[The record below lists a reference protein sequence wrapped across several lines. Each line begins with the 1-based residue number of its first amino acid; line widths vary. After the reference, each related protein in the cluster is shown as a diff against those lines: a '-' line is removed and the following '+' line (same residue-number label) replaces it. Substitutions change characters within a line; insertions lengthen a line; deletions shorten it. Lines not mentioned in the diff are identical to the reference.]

1 MSIDGLAGISG
12 VSNRATEI
20 LLDLSSKVNELTS
33 DVRDSAN
40 LTSKINEESNK
51 SFFHV
56 MKGMEE
62 TLLFRTENGNIGG
75 LVNFKDSPE
84 DIAEVLSKNQF
95 VKIQENPDMPAHLK
109 NGISLIA

>member
-1 MSIDGLAGISG
+1 MSIDGISNISG
-12 VSNRATEI
+12 ITSRPVEVTDI
-20 LLDLSSKVNELTS
+20 TSKVNEQNS
-33 DVRDSAN
+33 GP
-40 LTSKINEESNK
+40 

-56 MKGMEE
+56 LKDIASDE
-62 TLLFRTENGNIGG
+62 TFLFRTENGNVGG